1 MTSSKRSQAT
11 FTTKN
16 KSSFEADSA
25 VTPKNCHHITHKINA
40 LTSPL
45 EKLTRMLK
53 KALEGVLSEQEAA
66 ELYSAFDQIGDII
79 IVRIP
84 DALLSKK
91 KIIGETLLQNVHP
104 AKSVFYQATPVEGD
118 FRTRSLE
125 ILAGEDD
132 TETEYKEYGCRFK
145 VDVEKAFFSPRLST
159 ERDRISQM
167 VQDGE
172 VVINMFG
179 GVGMFSIV
187 AAKKKKCTVYNI
199 DLNPYAAK
207 LCDENIRLNK
217 KIPGKVISIHGDA
230 AQVIKEQLEDKGDRT
245 LMLLPERSD
254 EFLEAAISATK
265 SGGIIHYY
273 SHQHADKRQDAVEV
287 SKKHY
292 LQVTPVRSKVFG
304 GRIVR
309 AVGPHYYQT
318 VIDVK
323 ITK

>member
-1 MTSSKRSQAT
+1 
-11 FTTKN
+11 
-16 KSSFEADSA
+16 
-25 VTPKNCHHITHKINA
+25 
-40 LTSPL
+40 
-45 EKLTRMLK
+45 MLK
-53 KALEGVLSEQEAA
+53 KALEGILSEEEGL
-66 ELYSAFDQIGDII
+66 ELFSAFDQIGEII

-84 DALLSKK
+84 DSLLSKK
-91 KIIGETLLQNVHP
+91 KMIGEALLENVHP

-118 FRTRSLE
+118 FRTRNLE
-125 ILAGEDD
+125 ILAGEDN

-159 ERDRISQM
+159 ERDRIAHM

-172 VVINMFG
+172 TMINMFG
-179 GVGMFSIV
+179 GVGMFSII

-207 LCDENIRLNK
+207 LCEENIKLNK
-217 KIPGKVISIHGDA
+217 LAGKVISIHGDA
-230 AQVIKEQLEDKGDRT
+230 AQVVKEQLQDKGDRT

-254 EFLEAAISATK
+254 EFLGSAISATK

-287 SKKHY
+287 SKQHY
-292 LQVTPVRSKVFG
+292 LQVTPVQSDILG
-304 GRIVR
+304 GRMVR
-309 AVGPHYYQT
+309 AVGPRYYQT
-318 VIDVK
+318 VVDVK